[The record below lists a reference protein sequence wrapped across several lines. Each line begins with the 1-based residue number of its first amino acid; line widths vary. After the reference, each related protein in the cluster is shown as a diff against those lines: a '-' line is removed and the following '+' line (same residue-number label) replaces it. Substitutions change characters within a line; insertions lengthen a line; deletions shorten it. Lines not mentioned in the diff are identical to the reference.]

1 MKTNSISFPSVIEA
15 TFGDSENTASSLLTG
30 TKIKY
35 ENLWF
40 NIGELAKNEGT
51 NPQKVINCAPDERDF
66 ELIFKAALL
75 NLANHV
81 QQPITLTLGL
91 PFSTYNSYKPLLNK
105 LLEKKFFTIDY
116 STEPYILNG
125 TAKRTNIEIEK
136 FDIIPELVADV
147 IGIKKIFTHKK
158 PKNFI
163 VLSLGYGTC
172 EGGMVTN
179 EGLLQRTCFSTF
191 GIKYV
196 VTNLYKE
203 LNKTHYLNMKNE
215 CFLNDS
221 LVNGYLIANRKRI
234 DLKQLR
240 KDLLT
245 QYYLQVISPAIRSNI
260 GDRDFEKCECI
271 YLVGGGAYFEDLTN
285 SFINEF
291 NDFIKIEIL
300 SDSQNIASLGYLY
313 NSQNLTNSDK
323 QCAGIDLGNST
334 TIISYFDV

>member
-1 MKTNSISFPSVIEA
+1 MKTKSISFPSVIEA
-15 TFGDSENTASSLLTG
+15 TFGDSENTALSLLTG
-30 TKIKY
+30 TKIKH

-66 ELIFKAALL
+66 ELLFKSALL
-75 NLANHV
+75 NVANHV
-81 QQPITLTLGL
+81 QQPITLSLGL
-91 PFSTYNSYKPLLNK
+91 PFSTYNSYKPLLAK
-105 LLEKKFFTIDY
+105 FLEKKFFTIDY
-116 STEPYILNG
+116 STEPYTLNG
-125 TAKRTNIEIEK
+125 SEKRMNIEIAK

-147 IGIKKIFTHKK
+147 IGIKKLNSQKE

-179 EGLLQRTCFSTF
+179 EGLLQRTTFSTF

-203 LNKTHYLNMKNE
+203 LNKTHYLNLKNE
-215 CFLNDS
+215 CYLNDS
-221 LVNGYLIANRKRI
+221 LVNGFLIANRKRI

-245 QYYLQVISPAIRSNI
+245 QYYLQVISPAIRSHI
-260 GDRDFEKCECI
+260 TDRDFERCECI
-271 YLVGGGAYFEDLTN
+271 YLVGGGAHFEDLNAAFTQ
-285 SFINEF
+285 EF
-291 NDFIKIEIL
+291 NELIKVETL
-300 SDSQNIASLGYLY
+300 SDSENIASIGYLY
-313 NSQNLTNSDK
+313 NSLSLTNEDR
-323 QCAGIDLGNST
+323 QCIGLDLGNST
-334 TIISYFDV
+334 TIISFLDV